1 MNLMYKRTASIQTRK
16 PNLMVVNKEKMIC
29 QIIHVTVSTDRKFKI
44 KESETEKYQ
53 DFAQDLKTIVE
64 HEGQDWDNKSWCN
77 WNKEK
82 NTRDEIR

>member
-64 HEGQDWDNKSWCN
+64 HEG
-77 WNKEK
+77 
-82 NTRDEIR
+82 